1 MPIKE
6 SCVSSVEHAI
16 RAEKHGADRIEL
28 CKNLDLDG
36 LTPNKKV
43 IINTIRSLSIP
54 VKVMIRPRSGDF
66 IYNENEMKVMEKNI
80 DFCKKLNV
88 FGVVFG
94 ILTAKKTID
103 IRKTKRLAYRSYP
116 MDVTFHKA
124 IDQSKNILNELESLS
139 KIDAI
144 SSVLTSGGEKNAFDG
159 QIIIREIIKRYG
171 VRFKIIVAGSITYQN
186 YDKIH
191 HLINAKEYHGQ
202 KIIK

>member
-6 SCVSSVEHAI
+6 SCVSSLEHAI
-16 RAEKHGADRIEL
+16 HAEKHGADRIEL

-66 IYNENEMKVMEKNI
+66 IYNENEIKVMEKNI

-94 ILTAKKTID
+94 VLTEKKTID
-103 IRKTKRLAYRSYP
+103 IKKTKRLAYRSYP
-116 MDVTFHKA
+116 MDVTIHKA
-124 IDQSKNILNELESLS
+124 IDQSKNILNELERLS

>member
-6 SCVSSVEHAI
+6 SCVSSLEHAI

-66 IYNENEMKVMEKNI
+66 IYNENEIKVMEKNI

-94 ILTAKKTID
+94 VLTEKKTID
-103 IRKTKRLAYRSYP
+103 IKKTKRLAYRSYP
-116 MDVTFHKA
+116 MDVTIHKA
-124 IDQSKNILNELESLS
+124 IDQSKNILNELERLS

-191 HLINAKEYHGQ
+191 HLINAKEYHGK

>member
-6 SCVSSVEHAI
+6 SCVSSLEHAI

-66 IYNENEMKVMEKNI
+66 IYNENEIKVMEKNI

-94 ILTAKKTID
+94 VLTEKKTID
-103 IRKTKRLAYRSYP
+103 ISKTKRLAYRSYP
-116 MDVTFHKA
+116 MDVTIHKA
-124 IDQSKNILNELESLS
+124 IDQSKNILNELERLS